1 MLLPYLLLSKFI
13 HVDKTNKLIHSLCT
27 VFQLTSQGDVFS
39 QHVRSSDG
47 RLLVQESDQTDGR
60 ESISS
65 DDAENSAH
73 LDESQ
78 PVSPD
83 MAAPQEKNP
92 AAVSIFAGKERI

>member
-1 MLLPYLLLSKFI
+1 MSKFL
-13 HVDKTNKLIHSLCT
+13 HVDKTNKLIHYLCT

-47 RLLVQESDQTDGR
+47 HLLVQESDQTDGR

-65 DDAENSAH
+65 DAAEKSAH

-83 MAAPQEKNP
+83 TAPQEKNP